1 MKRFL
6 AFAGFVVSFACAFY
20 FVRAIAHHWEAISNI
35 SWDSL
40 VWMSMGV
47 ALIIYT
53 GTYSLTSYAWNCS
66 LNVLGYPIPY
76 RIALRILVL
85 SQFAKYLPGNV
96 GHHVGRVMLA
106 KRAGLPTDAVLG
118 SMILDTLVIL
128 VAASFC
134 SLWAV
139 QLLIQIIRSQ
149 GTVSTHTIALI
160 ASGGFLTVFIA
171 TLLPVTRHAFS
182 RQLRHVRH
190 LAQMKNL
197 PLFAKALAAHT
208 GSVLAGGTALY
219 LLCIAFAHSVLS
231 ASWLDVTG
239 IYAAAWL
246 LGFLIPG
253 APAGLGIREVAL
265 LLGLGPIF
273 GTDVAT
279 AAAAALRMVTTLGDG
294 LVFVSGFALRGT
306 NSKPSQT
313 PGEAT

>member
-20 FVRAIAHHWEAISNI
+20 FVRAIAHHWEAISSL

-66 LNVLGYPIPY
+66 LNILGYPTPY

-106 KRAGLPTDAVLG
+106 KRVGLPTNIVLG
-118 SMILDTLVIL
+118 SMILDTFIVL
-128 VAASFC
+128 AAAGIC
-134 SLWAV
+134 SLWVV

-149 GTVSTHTIALI
+149 GTVSTHAIALI
-160 ASGGFLTVFIA
+160 ALTGFFAIFTTA
-171 TLLPVTRHAFS
+171 LLPITRRALS
-182 RQLRHVRH
+182 RQIRHVQH
-190 LAQMKNL
+190 LVQMKNL
-197 PLFAKALAAHT
+197 PLLAKALTAHT

-219 LLCIAFAHSVLS
+219 LLCIAFTHNMVPAP
-231 ASWLDVTG
+231 WLDVTG
-239 IYAAAWL
+239 VYATAWL

-253 APAGLGIREVAL
+253 APAGLGVREIAL

-273 GTDVAT
+273 GNDAAT

-294 LVFVSGFALRGT
+294 LVFASGFALRRLDA
-306 NSKPSQT
+306 KPPSHD
-313 PGEAT
+313 EAI